1 MESEERVKLAAK
13 FKWPKWLL
21 DASKAY
27 AKDEDSEKI
36 TEFQR
41 YACAMY
47 KGVLRGN
54 YNNVTSLANR
64 LEAEFDGGE
73 FSDIDLA
80 FNLYKLSAE
89 MGCGEGM
96 YQHVKMLFDR
106 EQIKESLE
114 FGFLYAH
121 EMLDLVEKGRAS
133 RSKVS
138 ELVKANLA
146 TLNYAMR
153 ANIEVTYDIDQIN
166 ICYQKMHED
175 GQIDGKVY
183 QKLKDINTEIELMK
197 NPKAIKIAIDKFIE
211 GGDFKVGQY
220 ASLWGPVK
228 LVDAPFSEQLEVLI
242 ETFPWMSNVTNNII
256 RQIRAREQG
265 KNQAFKIRNLLLVGL
280 PGGGKSSYFLALSE
294 IVGVPFRVVMAAG
307 TTGSMTI
314 KGVQRGYSSAQP
326 GLVPRA
332 IAQEKIANPLI
343 MIDELD
349 KCSPS
354 SHNGSFH
361 DALLQLLEPSTSK
374 NYYDDCLEA
383 RLDLSHANYV
393 ATANSLL
400 TIPKPLLSR
409 FEVILAGEPDVEG
422 YKKAIAYSR
431 VGYAKELGL
440 DVRMLPDFDNYDI
453 NTMIE
458 RCKSLREISRVAR
471 SILEHRIVG
480 AKSSFH

>member
-1 MESEERVKLAAK
+1 MERDERIKLVSEFEFPEWIIEAHK
-13 FKWPKWLL
+13 
-21 DASKAY
+21 
-27 AKDEDSEKI
+27 KDEQGEELPDGE
-36 TEFQR
+36 R
-41 YACAMY
+41 YCVQLYESMR
-47 KGVLRGN
+47 KGN
-54 YNNVTSLANR
+54 YSAVTDFANR
-64 LEAEFDGGE
+64 INEGE
-73 FSDIDLA
+73 IPDEHSDPELA
-80 FNLYKLSAE
+80 LRLYKMSAE
-89 MGCGEGM
+89 MGCNDAM
-96 YQHVKMLFDR
+96 SQHVKMLYDR
-106 EQIKESLE
+106 ELVEESLK
-114 FGFLYAH
+114 FSFIYAH
-121 EMLDLVEKGRAS
+121 EALALIEKGKTN
-133 RSKVS
+133 RSKVT
-138 ELVKANLA
+138 ELVKATLT
-146 TLNYAMR
+146 TLNFAFKS
-153 ANIEVTYDIDQIN
+153 NITIDFDFDQLN
-166 ICYQKMHED
+166 ACYQKMADE
-175 GQIDGKVY
+175 GQIDAKTY
-183 QKLKDINTEIELMK
+183 QRIKDLNTEIELK
-197 NPKAIKIAIDKFIE
+197 NNPSAIKVAIDNFID

-228 LVDAPFSEQLEVLI
+228 LVDAPFSEQLELLNK
-242 ETFPWMSNVTNNII
+242 TFPWMQNVTNNII
-256 RQIRAREQG
+256 RQIKAREHG